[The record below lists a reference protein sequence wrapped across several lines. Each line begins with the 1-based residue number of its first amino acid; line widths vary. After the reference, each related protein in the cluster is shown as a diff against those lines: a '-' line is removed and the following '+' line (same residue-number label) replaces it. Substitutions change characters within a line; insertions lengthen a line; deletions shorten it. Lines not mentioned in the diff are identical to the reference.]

1 MGIKKTAQI
10 RTLFGGSVKIN
21 EHLLSELITA
31 LEEVFFD
38 GKYADKV
45 IQSCFKHNY
54 EWSVG
59 ERKFFAETIYGV
71 LRWERLLVF
80 IAGKESLA
88 RMIGTQWLRM
98 GHDLPPW
105 EEFEGLS
112 YDFVHREEKKAS
124 DQFAIKQS
132 IPDWMDE
139 LGRKELGDDWEKI
152 VIAMNKPAD
161 LYLRVNT
168 LKATPDEAIAA
179 LKAEEIV
186 AEKVSDELPHA
197 LKVKDRKDLFKSTAF
212 RNGFFEVQD
221 AGSQMIVPL
230 LDIQPGQR
238 VIDACAGSGGK
249 SLHIASYLQ
258 NKGRLVSMDIKD
270 WKLHELKLRAR
281 RAGATNIETRLIDS
295 TKVIKRAKEHADR
308 LLLDVPC
315 TGLGVLRRNPDAKWR
330 LHADDVA
337 EIHREQYQIL
347 NSYSAMTKKGGLM
360 VYSTCSILPSENEKQ
375 IAKFLKEKNGDWSL
389 VKEIHL
395 RPDIEGYDGFYAALL
410 KRH

>member
-1 MGIKKTAQI
+1 MAPGQVT
-10 RTLFGGSVKIN
+10 FVKIN
-21 EHLLSELITA
+21 RPLLSELMTS

-45 IQSCFKHNY
+45 IESCLKHNRD
-54 EWSVG
+54 WSVP
-59 ERKFFAETIYGV
+59 ERKLYAETVYAV

-80 IAGKESLA
+80 IAGKDSLA
-88 RMIGTQWLRM
+88 RIIGAQWLRM
-98 GHDLPPW
+98 GFDLPPW

-112 YDFVHREEKKAS
+112 YDFIKSQEKKAAS
-124 DQFAIKQS
+124 HFATKQS
-132 IPDWMDE
+132 IPDWMDD
-139 LGRKELGDDWEKI
+139 LGRKELGEAWEKI
-152 VIAMNKPAD
+152 VIAMNQPTE

-168 LKATPDEAIAA
+168 LKATREEVLKLLAA
-179 LKAEEIV
+179 SEVI
-186 AEKVSDELPHA
+186 AEKVSEDLPNA
-197 LKVKDRKDLFKSTAF
+197 LRVKERKELFKTDAF

-230 LDIQPGQR
+230 LDVQPGHR

-258 NKGRLVSMDIKD
+258 NKGRLISMDIKE

-281 RAGATNIETRLIDS
+281 RAGATNIETRVIES
-295 TKVIKRAKEHADR
+295 SKTIKRLKEQADR
-308 LLLDVPC
+308 VLLDVPC

-330 LHADDVA
+330 LHEEDVA
-337 EIHREQYQIL
+337 EINKEQYQIL
-347 NSYSAMTKKGGLM
+347 TSYSAMTKKGGLM
-360 VYSTCSILPSENEKQ
+360 VYSTCSILPSENEMQ

-389 VKEIHL
+389 LKEIHL

-410 KRH
+410 KRN